1 MARLV
6 GSKAASNPIIEPE
19 EGAGGAEVVRKVQ
32 TEVPEF
38 EPTIAVHVP
47 MVGMGVV
54 SEMPEPSPLPSM
66 LDILEGIGVNSAAL
80 QAHLA
85 YLLSKFP
92 NGIPQQLLFDAINNV
107 IPAQALYLKIGE
119 VMVAAQQFSLK
130 GKGPVGH
137 ASVEVV

>member
-6 GSKAASNPIIEPE
+6 GSKAAAGPIIEPE

-32 TEVPEF
+32 TEVPAV
-38 EPTIAVHVP
+38 EPMSVHVP
-47 MVGMGVV
+47 MVGMGIDVDL
-54 SEMPEPSPLPSM
+54 PPPSPFPS
-66 LDILEGIGVNSAAL
+66 LLEILEGIGVNSAAL
-80 QAHLA
+80 QAHIA

-137 ASVEVV
+137 ASVEVA